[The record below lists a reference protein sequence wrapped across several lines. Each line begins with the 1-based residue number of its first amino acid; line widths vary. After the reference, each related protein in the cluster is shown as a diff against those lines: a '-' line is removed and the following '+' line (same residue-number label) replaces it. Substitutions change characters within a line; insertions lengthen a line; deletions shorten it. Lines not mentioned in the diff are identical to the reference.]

1 MPLLPMTVAH
11 VTVRLPP
18 VKVVVLPT
26 MNLFLLLCHL
36 VLLAPSL
43 LRLFV
48 HPPCCDSSCT
58 LLPLHVAIQ
67 GKFLLFLLVSS
78 EGLGF
83 GFGGGL
89 RSSKEAMVLSTFYV
103 TKTVAQS
110 EIAPTSQ
117 METGAGFALSV
128 SGVTLCSSVL
138 VSIVAFMMQ

>member
-1 MPLLPMTVAH
+1 MTVAH

-26 MNLFLLLCHL
+26 TNLFLLPCHL

-48 HPPCCDSSCT
+48 HPPSFACS
-58 LLPLHVAIQ
+58 H
-67 GKFLLFLLVSS
+67 SS